1 MDTVIEKISDW
12 LKEVIIS
19 FIMNQLTGLFDSI
32 NMQVG
37 SVAEQVGKTPQD
49 FSPGVF
55 SMIQNIS
62 ETVVLPIAGIFLTF
76 IACYELIQMI
86 TEHNNL
92 ANFETWIFF
101 KWVFKTFVAVLL
113 ISNTFDI
120 VMGVFELA
128 QYAVN
133 QASSVISGETDID
146 GEELSSIEEKLNEME
161 IGPLLGLLV
170 QVILVS
176 LGVKIFSLVIF
187 VIVYGRMIE
196 IYLMTSL
203 APVPFSTFSNREQ
216 SQIGQNYLK
225 SLLALGFQAFLIL
238 ICVGI
243 YAVLIHDL
251 TVSDDVVAS
260 MWSCMGYMVLLTFTL
275 FKTGSLAK
283 SIFGAH

>member
-1 MDTVIEKISDW
+1 MDTVIEKIGDW

-101 KWVFKTFVAVLL
+101 KWVFKTFAAVLL

-146 GEELSSIEEKLNEME
+146 GEELSNIEEKLNEME

-176 LGVKIFSLVIF
+176 LGVKILSLVIF

>member
-1 MDTVIEKISDW
+1 MDTVIEKIGDW

-37 SVAEQVGKTPQD
+37 NVAEQVGKTPQD

-86 TEHNNL
+86 TEYNNL

-101 KWVFKTFVAVLL
+101 KWVFKTFAAVLL

-176 LGVKIFSLVIF
+176 LGVKILSLVIF

>member
-1 MDTVIEKISDW
+1 MDTVIEKIGDW

-161 IGPLLGLLV
+161 MGPLLGLLV

-176 LGVKIFSLVIF
+176 LGVKILSLVIF

>member
-1 MDTVIEKISDW
+1 MDTVIEKIGDW
-12 LKEVIIS
+12 LKDVIIS

-101 KWVFKTFVAVLL
+101 KWVFKTFAAVLL

-176 LGVKIFSLVIF
+176 LGVKILSLVIF

>member
-1 MDTVIEKISDW
+1 MDTVIEKIGDW

-62 ETVVLPIAGIFLTF
+62 ETVVLPIAGIFMTF

-101 KWVFKTFVAVLL
+101 KWVFKTFAAVLL

-176 LGVKIFSLVIF
+176 LGVKILSLVIF

>member
-1 MDTVIEKISDW
+1 MDTVIEKIGDW

-176 LGVKIFSLVIF
+176 LGVKILSLVIF

-251 TVSDDVVAS
+251 TVSDDVITS

>member
-1 MDTVIEKISDW
+1 MDTVIEKIGDW
-12 LKEVIIS
+12 LKDVIIS
-19 FIMNQLTGLFDSI
+19 FIMNQLTGLFDGI

-176 LGVKIFSLVIF
+176 LGVKILSLVIF

>member
-1 MDTVIEKISDW
+1 MDTVIEKIGDW

-101 KWVFKTFVAVLL
+101 KWVFKTFAAVLL

-133 QASSVISGETDID
+133 QASSVINGETDID

-176 LGVKIFSLVIF
+176 LGVKILSLVIF